1 MTESQTVPLNSVNTN
16 VGAMQALQVFAA
28 INAEMAEVQNRISTG
43 LRVSGPKDNPAVWAI
58 AQNQRAQVS
67 SLDAVKGSLQRG
79 QSIADVAITAGESI
93 SDIVGQMKALAL
105 AALDYPAGDPSR
117 DALND
122 QYVSLRHLIDTT
134 ANNATFGGI
143 SLIGAGS
150 NGSIRALANADATQ
164 TIDVDHMD
172 LTTGGAALAGLPADL
187 TAVTTTDLDAIGVA
201 ERAVNSAVSKLGTGS
216 KGLDTHLA
224 FIGKLQDTIQASIG
238 NLVDADL
245 ARESARLEALKVRQ
259 QLAIVALRIANDAP
273 SMLLQLFQFNKR

>member
-1 MTESQTVPLNSVNTN
+1 VPLNSVNTN
-16 VGAMQALQVFAA
+16 VGAMQALQVFSA

-43 LRVSGPKDNPAVWAI
+43 LRVSSPKDNPAVWAI

-67 SLDAVKGSLQRG
+67 SLDAVKSSLQRG
-79 QSIADVAITAGESI
+79 QSIAEVAITAGESI
-93 SDIVGQMKALAL
+93 SDLVGQMKALAL
-105 AALDYPAGDPSR
+105 AALDYPAGDPAR
-117 DALND
+117 EALND

-150 NGSIRALANADATQ
+150 TGSVRALANADATQ
-164 TIDVDHMD
+164 TIDVDHVD

-201 ERAVNSAVSKLGTGS
+201 EKAVNSAVSKLGTGS
-216 KGLDTHLA
+216 KGLDTHLT
-224 FIGKLQDTIQASIG
+224 FIGKLQDTIEAAIG

-259 QLAIVALRIANDAP
+259 QLAIVAMRIANEAP
-273 SMLLQLFQFNKR
+273 SMLLQLFRFNN

>member
-1 MTESQTVPLNSVNTN
+1 VPLNSVNTN
-16 VGAMQALQVFAA
+16 VGAMQALQVFSA

-43 LRVSGPKDNPAVWAI
+43 LRVSSPKDNPAIWAI

-67 SLDAVKGSLQRG
+67 SLDAVKSSLQRG
-79 QSIADVAITAGESI
+79 QSIAEVAITAGESI
-93 SDIVGQMKALAL
+93 SDLVGQMKALAL
-105 AALDYPAGDPSR
+105 AALDYPAGDPAR
-117 DALND
+117 EALND

-134 ANNATFGGI
+134 ANDATFGGI

-150 NGSIRALANADATQ
+150 TGSVRALANADATQ
-164 TIDVDHMD
+164 TIDVDHVD

-201 ERAVNSAVSKLGTGS
+201 EKAVNSAVSKLGTGS
-216 KGLDTHLA
+216 KGLDTHLT
-224 FIGKLQDTIQASIG
+224 FIGKLQDTIEAAIG

-259 QLAIVALRIANDAP
+259 QLAIVAMRIANEAP
-273 SMLLQLFQFNKR
+273 SMLLQLFRFNN

>member
-1 MTESQTVPLNSVNTN
+1 
-16 VGAMQALQVFAA
+16 
-28 INAEMAEVQNRISTG
+28 
-43 LRVSGPKDNPAVWAI
+43 VSW
-58 AQNQRAQVS
+58 
-67 SLDAVKGSLQRG
+67 LDAVNSSLQGG
-79 QSIADVAITAGESI
+79 QSFAEVAITAGESI
-93 SDIVGQMKALAL
+93 SDLVGQMKALAL
-105 AALDYPAGDPSR
+105 AALDYPAGDPAR
-117 DALND
+117 EALTD

-150 NGSIRALANADATQ
+150 TGSVRALANADATQ
-164 TIDVDHMD
+164 TIDVDHVD

-201 ERAVNSAVSKLGTGS
+201 EKAVNSAVSKLGTGS

-259 QLAIVALRIANDAP
+259 QLAIVAMRIANEAP
-273 SMLLQLFQFNKR
+273 SMLLQLFRFNN

>member
-1 MTESQTVPLNSVNTN
+1 VPLNSVNTN
-16 VGAMQALQVFAA
+16 VGAMQALQVFSA

-43 LRVSGPKDNPAVWAI
+43 LRVSSPKDNPAVWAI

-67 SLDAVKGSLQRG
+67 SLDAVKSSLQRG
-79 QSIADVAITAGESI
+79 QSIAEVAITAGESI
-93 SDIVGQMKALAL
+93 SDLVGQMKALAL
-105 AALDYPAGDPSR
+105 AALDYPAGDPAR
-117 DALND
+117 EALND

-150 NGSIRALANADATQ
+150 TGSVRALANADATQ
-164 TIDVDHMD
+164 TIDVDHVD

-187 TAVTTTDLDAIGVA
+187 TAVATTDLDAMGVA
-201 ERAVNSAVSKLGTGS
+201 EKAVNSAVSKLGTGS
-216 KGLDTHLA
+216 KGLDTHLT
-224 FIGKLQDTIQASIG
+224 FIGKLQDTIEAAIG

-259 QLAIVALRIANDAP
+259 QLAIVAMRIANEAP
-273 SMLLQLFQFNKR
+273 SMLLQLFRFNN

>member
-1 MTESQTVPLNSVNTN
+1 VPLNSVNTN
-16 VGAMQALQVFAA
+16 VGAMQALEVFSA

-43 LRVSGPKDNPAVWAI
+43 LRVSSPKDNPAIWAI

-67 SLDAVKGSLQRG
+67 SLDAVKSSLQRG
-79 QSIADVAITAGESI
+79 QSIAEVAITAGESI
-93 SDIVGQMKALAL
+93 SDLVGQMKALAL
-105 AALDYPAGDPSR
+105 AALDYPAGDPAR
-117 DALND
+117 EALND

-134 ANNATFGGI
+134 ANDATFGGI

-150 NGSIRALANADATQ
+150 TGSVRALANADATQ
-164 TIDVDHMD
+164 TIDVDHVD

-201 ERAVNSAVSKLGTGS
+201 EKAVNSAVSKLGTGS
-216 KGLDTHLA
+216 KGLDTHLT
-224 FIGKLQDTIQASIG
+224 FIGKLQDTIEAAIG

-259 QLAIVALRIANDAP
+259 QLAIVAMRIANEAP
-273 SMLLQLFQFNKR
+273 SMLLQLFRFNN

>member
-1 MTESQTVPLNSVNTN
+1 MPLNSVNTN
-16 VGAMQALQVFAA
+16 VGAMHALQVFAA

-43 LRVSGPKDNPAVWAI
+43 LRVSSPKDNPAIWAI

-79 QSIADVAITAGESI
+79 RSIADVAITAGESI
-93 SDIVGQMKALAL
+93 SDLIGQMKGLAL
-105 AALDYPAGDPSR
+105 AALDYPPGDPAR
-117 DALND
+117 TALND

-134 ANNATFGGI
+134 ANSATFGGI

-164 TIDVDHMD
+164 TIDVDHID
-172 LTTGGAALAGLPADL
+172 LTTGGAALGGLPADL
-187 TAVTTTDLDAIGVA
+187 TAVSTADLDAIGVA
-201 ERAVNSAVSKLGTGS
+201 EKAVNSAVSKLGTGS
-216 KGLDTHLA
+216 KGLDTHLT
-224 FIGKLQDTIQASIG
+224 FIGKLQDTIEASIG

-259 QLAIVALRIANDAP
+259 QLAIVAMRIANDAP
-273 SMLLQLFQFNKR
+273 SLLLQLFRFNN

>member
-1 MTESQTVPLNSVNTN
+1 VPLNSVNTN

-43 LRVSGPKDNPAVWAI
+43 LRVSSPKDNPAVWAI
-58 AQNQRAQVS
+58 AQNQRSQVS

-79 QSIADVAITAGESI
+79 QSLADVAITAGESI
-93 SDIVGQMKALAL
+93 SDLVGQMKGLAL
-105 AALDYPAGDPSR
+105 AALDYPAGDPAR

-150 NGSIRALANADATQ
+150 TGSIRALANADATQ
-164 TIDVDHMD
+164 TIDVDHID

-201 ERAVNSAVSKLGTGS
+201 EKAVNSAVSKLGTGS
-216 KGLDTHLA
+216 KGLDTHLT
-224 FIGKLQDTIQASIG
+224 FIGKLQDTIEASIG

-259 QLAIVALRIANDAP
+259 QLAIVAMRIANEAP
-273 SMLLQLFQFNKR
+273 SMLLQLFQFSRR

>member
-1 MTESQTVPLNSVNTN
+1 VPLNSVNTN
-16 VGAMQALQVFAA
+16 VGAMQALEVFSA

-43 LRVSGPKDNPAVWAI
+43 LRVSSPKDNPAVWAI

-67 SLDAVKGSLQRG
+67 SLDAVKNSLQRG
-79 QSIADVAITAGESI
+79 QSIAEVAITAGESI
-93 SDIVGQMKALAL
+93 SDLVGQMKALAL
-105 AALDYPAGDPSR
+105 AALDYPAGDPAR
-117 DALND
+117 EALND

-150 NGSIRALANADATQ
+150 TGSVRALANADATQ
-164 TIDVDHMD
+164 TIDVDHVD

-187 TAVTTTDLDAIGVA
+187 TAVATTDLDAMGVA
-201 ERAVNSAVSKLGTGS
+201 EKAVNSAVSKLGTGS
-216 KGLDTHLA
+216 KGLDTHLT
-224 FIGKLQDTIQASIG
+224 FIGKLQDTIEAAIG

-259 QLAIVALRIANDAP
+259 QLAIVAMRIANEAP
-273 SMLLQLFQFNKR
+273 SMLLQLFRFNN

>member
-1 MTESQTVPLNSVNTN
+1 VPLNSVNTN

-259 QLAIVALRIANDAP
+259 QLAIVAMRIANDAP

>member
-1 MTESQTVPLNSVNTN
+1 VPLNSVNTN

-28 INAEMAEVQNRISTG
+28 INAEMAEVQTRISTG

-259 QLAIVALRIANDAP
+259 QLAIVAMRIANDAP